1 MKIRVIFE
9 AASTLKYVA
18 VPTHVGWITTGM
30 LAVRTNNGWFLP
42 KIVWCTIPKIIHN
55 RSIWRALHL
64 VSALS
69 EFLATATWKA
79 NTVI

>member
-30 LAVRTNNGWFLP
+30 LAVRTNNG
-42 KIVWCTIPKIIHN
+42 
-55 RSIWRALHL
+55 
-64 VSALS
+64 
-69 EFLATATWKA
+69 
-79 NTVI
+79 